1 MKRTP
6 AALSRMKRLA
16 EAGALTST
24 IARDIGVSPASII
37 KWAKREGVRL
47 MTRSEASKRR
57 AGDPV
62 ERARLAELARRGGE
76 AQRRKWHLSSI
87 VPHWVP
93 GDLCDDYA
101 DFAELY
107 GEEVAARRISAMK
120 AEAARC

>member
-1 MKRTP
+1 MENP
-6 AALSRMKRLA
+6 SFSRMA
-16 EAGALTST
+16 TA
-24 IARDIGVSPASII
+24 I
-37 KWAKREGVRL
+37 
-47 MTRSEASKRR
+47 R
-57 AGDPV
+57 AGDDDAV